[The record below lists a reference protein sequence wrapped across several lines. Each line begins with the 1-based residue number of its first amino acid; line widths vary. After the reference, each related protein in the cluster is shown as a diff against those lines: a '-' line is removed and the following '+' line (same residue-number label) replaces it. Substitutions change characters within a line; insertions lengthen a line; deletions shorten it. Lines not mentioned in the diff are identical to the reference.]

1 MLSVDF
7 LGDTCFLVSPF
18 VKPLVRLHLCVV
30 EVGAEA
36 VVDAAFDFQLEAETL
51 EWIETSDCLNVS
63 FKNKEKVNK
72 HSVPNLNSPLQ
83 NCSRLFSKI
92 VQLFNSSKV
101 RRTRF
106 FRFSSID
113 NICMSWSRRNQD

>member
-7 LGDTCFLVSPF
+7 LGDTCFLVNPF

-36 VVDAAFDFQLEAETL
+36 VVEAAFDFQLEAETL

-72 HSVPNLNSPLQ
+72 HSAPNINSPLQ
-83 NCSRLFSKI
+83 FWYLFRNVKIWVTVAEKKLNQKRRSRKRGLLNKCK
-92 VQLFNSSKV
+92 N
-101 RRTRF
+101 
-106 FRFSSID
+106 
-113 NICMSWSRRNQD
+113 

>member
-1 MLSVDF
+1 MKSSHAFKIVCFSFENSKVLSVDF
-7 LGDTCFLVSPF
+7 LRDTCFLVNPF

-72 HSVPNLNSPLQ
+72 HSAPNINSPLQ
-83 NCSRLFSKI
+83 FQFLF
-92 VQLFNSSKV
+92 
-101 RRTRF
+101 
-106 FRFSSID
+106 
-113 NICMSWSRRNQD
+113 RNV